1 MASIATAFNQTFL
14 FLVCSY
20 TLPAGMIMF
29 YWYVYSY
36 LRSLRGGGEENP
48 GAVVV
53 KLGEAGKAIEDLL
66 RGKCPKCPDAAAP
79 DDDDKDAWL
88 DSIGDKPP
96 PIVPSHFAQV
106 HGIEPFEQHD
116 LKEW

>member
-1 MASIATAFNQTFL
+1 M
-14 FLVCSY
+14 
-20 TLPAGMIMF
+20 
-29 YWYVYSY
+29 YS
-36 LRSLRGGGEENP
+36 SLRAARGQSEEAP
-48 GAVVV
+48 RTVIG
-53 KLGEAGKAIEDLL
+53 KLGEAGNAIKNMIQ
-66 RGKCPKCPDAAAP
+66 GKCPKCEGAAAP

-88 DSIGDKPP
+88 DSIADKPP